1 MDFSRQSSQTA
12 EPTIAEPTIVDGWL
26 GGARRI
32 LSPNYNPR
40 PATGIDLL
48 VIHNISL
55 PPGEFGGTYVDDFFS
70 NCLDPSGHSY
80 FTEICHLQ
88 VSAHLLIDR
97 AGEVTQY
104 VSFNDR
110 AWHAGQSSFCGRQNC
125 NDFSIGIE
133 LEGCDEKP
141 FSDRQYS
148 SLIEV
153 TRVIRAAFPAI
164 TPERIVGHSDIAPGR
179 KTDPGPCFEWD
190 RYRRA
195 IAVGAS

>member
-1 MDFSRQSSQTA
+1 MDFSGQSSQT
-12 EPTIAEPTIVDGWL
+12 AEPTIVDGWL

-32 LSPNYNPR
+32 QSPNYNPR

-70 NCLDPSGHSY
+70 NCLDPSRHSY

-97 AGEVTQY
+97 AGELTQY
-104 VSFNDR
+104 VSFHDR

-195 IAVGAS
+195 IEVGAS